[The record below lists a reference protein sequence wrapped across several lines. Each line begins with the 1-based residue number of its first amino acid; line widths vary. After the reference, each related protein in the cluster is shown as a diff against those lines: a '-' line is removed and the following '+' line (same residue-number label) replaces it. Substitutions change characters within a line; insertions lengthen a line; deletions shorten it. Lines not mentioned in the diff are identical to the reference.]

1 MPFFLLPS
9 PPLSTG
15 LAGVVVVLN
24 RIITKAFIAEKRIS
38 VIVFFIISLLFV
50 WVCVAFQA
58 FLRWSPFVKHHMRR
72 CTVWGTGVSMKELQ
86 DDQERLINSDGN
98 IDEDDGNGDGYDGGV
113 IQRSPDGRQ
122 NGHNAA
128 NHVDEAMHLREQ
140 SPARGEEKESP
151 LLGVSP
157 WRRSIISD
165 LQQYSQPGRKLKL
178 RGLFYM

>member
-1 MPFFLLPS
+1 M
-9 PPLSTG
+9 
-15 LAGVVVVLN
+15 
-24 RIITKAFIAEKRIS
+24 
-38 VIVFFIISLLFV
+38 
-50 WVCVAFQA
+50 
-58 FLRWSPFVKHHMRR
+58 
-72 CTVWGTGVSMKELQ
+72 SMKELQ

-98 IDEDDGNGDGYDGGV
+98 IDEDDGNGDGYDGAA

-122 NGHNAA
+122 NGHNAD
-128 NHVDEAMHLREQ
+128 NHVDETMHLKEQ

-151 LLGVSP
+151 LSGVSP